1 VGLSPGTRLGPFEIV
16 SPLGAGGMGEVYRAS
31 DVRLGRDVAIKILP
45 AAFADDPERLA
56 RFAREART
64 LASLNHSSI
73 AQIHGLEDCAIVME
87 LVEGEDLSE
96 RIARGPIPIVEA
108 VAIARQIAEALD
120 AAHAAGIVHRDL
132 KPGNIKVRT
141 DGTVKVLDF
150 GLAKALERT
159 DPRGEYAAAATITS
173 PAMTVRGVILG
184 TAAYMSPEQAKGK
197 TVDTRSDI
205 WAFGCVLYEML
216 TATRAFEG
224 EDVTDTIAAI
234 VTKDPDWT
242 KLPSSTPDSIR
253 RLLRRCLAKPLQ
265 QRLRSIGDAT
275 LEMTDISESPSESH
289 SSGAAPW
296 HAATAGPTRGL
307 RAATAVMV
315 LLGVALAAWTAGR
328 RQATEP
334 LASSPVVRLSLVPS
348 AADAITVSGND
359 RDLAISP
366 DGSAIA
372 YVGGNGTSLI
382 VRRLDRTDAVH
393 IDGAGLPHNPFFSS
407 DGKWVGFVDGLSV
420 IKKVPVVGGAIET
433 VAHISYPGVTATWYG
448 DSIVF
453 THAGQ
458 LFRVSAHGG
467 VAEAVT
473 PPPGAGQPAFFCPA
487 FLPGGNVVLV
497 ATWLNSATGDDAGIG
512 VVDLRTHTYK
522 RLVPIRSPGSVTIGL
537 QARFVP
543 PDHLVYRATIDAGG
557 EVGTLHAVGFD
568 PNRLETE
575 GIPVPIDESVFVN
588 SFGGHADF
596 DVAANGTLV
605 FVDRS
610 ARPNA
615 RRLVWVARDG
625 REEPI
630 DLPARAYTYPS
641 MSPDGRHV
649 AFDIRDQENDT
660 WVWDSDR
667 DTLRRLTFDPGFDQ
681 YAVWTH
687 DQRHL
692 VHMLD
697 GSIFWQAPDGS
708 GRPELLAERHS
719 VTAPYAFSKDDRFLV
734 FREDS
739 PATGHDLLML
749 SLADRKVQPL
759 LNTPANELNAEIS
772 PDGRWLAFESDE
784 SGVHEIYVRPF
795 PDVNAGRWQVSTAGG
810 RTPLWS
816 RDGRELYFLGLDSA
830 MMAARVETTTAFV
843 SGAPVRLF
851 AHHNYV
857 GGASSIGRTYDQSPD
872 GRFLMIKPAP
882 SPNIT
887 VVLNWSRTLIRPR

>member
-1 VGLSPGTRLGPFEIV
+1 
-16 SPLGAGGMGEVYRAS
+16 
-31 DVRLGRDVAIKILP
+31 
-45 AAFADDPERLA
+45 
-56 RFAREART
+56 
-64 LASLNHSSI
+64 
-73 AQIHGLEDCAIVME
+73 
-87 LVEGEDLSE
+87 
-96 RIARGPIPIVEA
+96 
-108 VAIARQIAEALD
+108 
-120 AAHAAGIVHRDL
+120 
-132 KPGNIKVRT
+132 
-141 DGTVKVLDF
+141 
-150 GLAKALERT
+150 
-159 DPRGEYAAAATITS
+159 
-173 PAMTVRGVILG
+173 
-184 TAAYMSPEQAKGK
+184 
-197 TVDTRSDI
+197 
-205 WAFGCVLYEML
+205 
-216 TATRAFEG
+216 
-224 EDVTDTIAAI
+224 
-234 VTKDPDWT
+234 
-242 KLPSSTPDSIR
+242 
-253 RLLRRCLAKPLQ
+253 
-265 QRLRSIGDAT
+265 
-275 LEMTDISESPSESH
+275 
-289 SSGAAPW
+289 
-296 HAATAGPTRGL
+296 
-307 RAATAVMV
+307 
-315 LLGVALAAWTAGR
+315 
-328 RQATEP
+328 
-334 LASSPVVRLSLVPS
+334 
-348 AADAITVSGND
+348 
-359 RDLAISP
+359 
-366 DGSAIA
+366 
-372 YVGGNGTSLI
+372 
-382 VRRLDRTDAVH
+382 
-393 IDGAGLPHNPFFSS
+393 
-407 DGKWVGFVDGLSV
+407 
-420 IKKVPVVGGAIET
+420 
-433 VAHISYPGVTATWYG
+433 
-448 DSIVF
+448 
-453 THAGQ
+453 
-458 LFRVSAHGG
+458 
-467 VAEAVT
+467 
-473 PPPGAGQPAFFCPA
+473 
-487 FLPGGNVVLV
+487 
-497 ATWLNSATGDDAGIG
+497 
-512 VVDLRTHTYK
+512 
-522 RLVPIRSPGSVTIGL
+522 
-537 QARFVP
+537 
-543 PDHLVYRATIDAGG
+543 
-557 EVGTLHAVGFD
+557 
-568 PNRLETE
+568 
-575 GIPVPIDESVFVN
+575 VFVN

>member
-1 VGLSPGTRLGPFEIV
+1 
-16 SPLGAGGMGEVYRAS
+16 M
-31 DVRLGRDVAIKILP
+31 
-45 AAFADDPERLA
+45 
-56 RFAREART
+56 
-64 LASLNHSSI
+64 
-73 AQIHGLEDCAIVME
+73 
-87 LVEGEDLSE
+87 
-96 RIARGPIPIVEA
+96 
-108 VAIARQIAEALD
+108 
-120 AAHAAGIVHRDL
+120 
-132 KPGNIKVRT
+132 
-141 DGTVKVLDF
+141 
-150 GLAKALERT
+150 
-159 DPRGEYAAAATITS
+159 
-173 PAMTVRGVILG
+173 
-184 TAAYMSPEQAKGK
+184 
-197 TVDTRSDI
+197 
-205 WAFGCVLYEML
+205 
-216 TATRAFEG
+216 
-224 EDVTDTIAAI
+224 TDTIAAV
-234 VTKDPDWT
+234 VTRDPDWT
-242 KLPSSTPDSIR
+242 NLPASTPDSIR

-275 LEMTDISESPSESH
+275 LEMADATESPSDSR
-289 SSGAAPW
+289 SSGAAARN
-296 HAATAGPTRGL
+296 AATPVLTRGL
-307 RAATAVMV
+307 GAAASFVV
-315 LLGVALAAWTAGR
+315 LLAVAFAAWTAGR
-328 RQATEP
+328 RQAP
-334 LASSPVVRLSLVPS
+334 ASPASAPVARLSLVPA

-366 DGSAIA
+366 DGTAIA

-382 VRRLDRTDAVH
+382 VRRLDRKDAVH

-407 DGKWVGFVDGLSV
+407 DGAWVGFGDGLSV
-420 IKKVPVVGGAIET
+420 IKKLPVGGGAIET
-433 VAHISYPGVTATWYG
+433 VARISYPGVTATWYG

-467 VAEAVT
+467 GAEPIT
-473 PPPGAGQPAFFCPA
+473 PPPGPGQPAFFCPS
-487 FLPGGNVVLV
+487 FLPGGNVVL
-497 ATWLNSATGDDAGIG
+497 AAMWLNSATDDDAGIG
-512 VVDLRTHTYK
+512 IVDLRTHTYK
-522 RLVPIRSPGSVTIGL
+522 RLVPIRSPGSVTVGL

-543 PDHLVYRATIDAGG
+543 PDHLVYRASINAGAETG
-557 EVGTLHAVGFD
+557 MLHAVGFD
-568 PNRLETE
+568 PNRLETV
-575 GIPVPIDESVFVN
+575 GTPVPIDESVFVN

-630 DLPARAYTYPS
+630 DLPERAYTYPS
-641 MSPDGRHV
+641 ISPAGRQV

-660 WVWDSDR
+660 WVWDLGR
-667 DTLRRLTFDPGFDQ
+667 NTLRRLTFDPGFDQ

-687 DQRHL
+687 DERHL
-692 VHMLD
+692 VNMLS

-719 VTAPYAFSKDDRFLV
+719 VTAPYAFSKDDRLLV

-739 PATGHDLLML
+739 PATGHDLMML
-749 SLADRKVQPL
+749 SIADRKVQGL
-759 LNTPANELNAEIS
+759 LQTPANELNAEIS
-772 PDGRWLAFESDE
+772 PDGRWLAYESDE
-784 SGVHEIYVRPF
+784 SGAHEIYVRPF
-795 PDVNAGRWQVSTAGG
+795 PDITAGRWQVSTAGG

-843 SGAPVRLF
+843 SSAPFRLF

-857 GGASSIGRTYDQSPD
+857 GGAASIGRTYDQAPD

-887 VVLNWSRTLIRPR
+887 VVLNWGQTLNRPR